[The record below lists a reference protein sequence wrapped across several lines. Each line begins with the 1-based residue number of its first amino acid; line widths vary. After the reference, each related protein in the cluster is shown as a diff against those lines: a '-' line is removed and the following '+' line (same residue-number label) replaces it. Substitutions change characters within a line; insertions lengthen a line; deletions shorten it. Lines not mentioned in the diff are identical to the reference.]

1 MNCAAFWRCPVS
13 VLWRLACAVGWLAL
27 FCARQPHVQPARAQ
41 EQQQADAHINVFNT
55 ASILSRHKSSHAI
68 NMLEEKD
75 ALRGTKAAPTA
86 FESQLGLG
94 LQNRKASARR
104 SHCALTHSTPMAD
117 TQPDTVPTPGAV
129 PAVTEPTPAADA
141 PPVAAAAAVAA
152 PVGARE
158 VTEASNLCDK
168 SGNLLQTA
176 VGWSRRPLITSPLS
190 GLHRFRKKRSV
201 T

>member
-1 MNCAAFWRCPVS
+1 
-13 VLWRLACAVGWLAL
+13 
-27 FCARQPHVQPARAQ
+27 
-41 EQQQADAHINVFNT
+41 
-55 ASILSRHKSSHAI
+55 
-68 NMLEEKD
+68 MLERVLIEKD
-75 ALRGTKAAPTA
+75 AKVYPKQAAVTVTA
-86 FESQLGLG
+86 
-94 LQNRKASARR
+94 A
-104 SHCALTHSTPMAD
+104 
-117 TQPDTVPTPGAV
+117 AV
-129 PAVTEPTPAADA
+129 RMTEPTPAADA

-152 PVGARE
+152 PVVARE